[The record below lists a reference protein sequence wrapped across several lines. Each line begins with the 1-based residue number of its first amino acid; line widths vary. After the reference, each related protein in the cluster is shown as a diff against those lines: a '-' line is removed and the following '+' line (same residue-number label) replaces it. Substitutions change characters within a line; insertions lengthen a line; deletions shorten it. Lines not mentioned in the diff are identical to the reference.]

1 MRAWESAH
9 ASCKRGYMSCGRA
22 HAGLGC
28 LFLALVRS
36 SPALVWLPNLTLL
49 ENLATQ
55 VATVK
60 TKKGE
65 SKQLYFADE
74 ADAAAAV
81 DAFCR
86 C

>member
-1 MRAWESAH
+1 M
-9 ASCKRGYMSCGRA
+9 
-22 HAGLGC
+22 
-28 LFLALVRS
+28 
-36 SPALVWLPNLTLL
+36 
-49 ENLATQ
+49 Q

-86 C
+86 CVLIRIYVSFDVSWRDVNNPRARVPAPVRVCVRA